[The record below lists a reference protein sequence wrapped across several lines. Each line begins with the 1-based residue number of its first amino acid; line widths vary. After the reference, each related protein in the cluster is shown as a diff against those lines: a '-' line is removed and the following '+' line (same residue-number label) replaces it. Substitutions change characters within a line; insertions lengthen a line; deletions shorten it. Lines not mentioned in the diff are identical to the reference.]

1 MPKVPTYDSF
11 QATPN
16 TLPQSFA
23 KAPDVLVD
31 PGQSS
36 KEMGAMLTH
45 AGDAFGKIV
54 QDMHATANQLRL
66 DDATNQLREGARKL
80 QFDKDVGYTNLKGKA
95 ALDRPGG
102 LSLSDEY
109 GGKLQEHV
117 DQIAA
122 TLGNDQQREAF
133 AHFSGG
139 FVQGFKSNISAHEV
153 KEFTDYGLSVS
164 DGIQKGAI
172 DDIGLNWNNP
182 AAVNDAVSRI
192 QAETYR
198 QAHLLG
204 KSAEWQDAQSK
215 TLTSLAHKTAL
226 MTALDNNNPA
236 YADDYLKRY
245 ASQMHADDIL
255 SVKGQITKEMDNHI
269 GMAASA
275 DVIQKIQPQIQIGDA
290 ERAFNILIGTESG
303 GKQFAANG
311 QPLTS
316 PKGAVG
322 VAQVMS
328 KTAPEA
334 AALAG
339 LSYDETKYKNDA
351 SYNKALGLAYFQKQL
366 QDNGGELSKAYAAYN
381 AGPEAL
387 KQAVDEADK
396 EGGDWL
402 TYLPKETQ
410 NYVAGNMK
418 AYASGEGKPPRA
430 TFEEIDAQLRSDPR
444 IVGNPDR
451 YKIARG
457 DAKQRFEEQTQAI
470 KQRDEDALANALKGV
485 EQNGGRF
492 SDLPPSVRAA
502 VPVDKRD
509 TVINYAQKV
518 AKGDDTTSPWLYS
531 KFSDDPS
538 KDPHTGEPMSDS
550 AFYRYRPELSDAD
563 FRKFTDERNKRAGKT
578 AGNGGPGDLNS
589 AAIKQN
595 LDTNLWNLGI
605 KPNPKSDS
613 ENERVG
619 AIRKFVDDYFV
630 AAQREAG
637 KKFTDA
643 EVSTHL
649 NNLFAKNETFK
660 RFWSSDTKG
669 PLLSMEIGD
678 IPSGDK
684 TAIKESF
691 KKQGVS
697 DPTDA
702 QVLNAFFMSRVTK

>member
-702 QVLNAFFMSRVTK
+702 QVLNAFFMSKVTK

>member
-255 SVKGQITKEMDNHI
+255 TVKGQITKEMDNHI
-269 GMAASA
+269 GMSASA

-322 VAQVMS
+322 VAQVMPS
-328 KTAPEA
+328 TGPEA

-339 LSYDETKYKNDA
+339 LPYDETKYKNDA

-410 NYVAGNMK
+410 KYVTGNMK

-444 IVGNPDR
+444 IAGNPDR

-702 QVLNAFFMSRVTK
+702 QVLNAFFMSKVTK

>member
-1 MPKVPTYDSF
+1 MPST
-11 QATPN
+11 
-16 TLPQSFA
+16 
-23 KAPDVLVD
+23 
-31 PGQSS
+31 G
-36 KEMGAMLTH
+36 
-45 AGDAFGKIV
+45 
-54 QDMHATANQLRL
+54 
-66 DDATNQLREGARKL
+66 
-80 QFDKDVGYTNLKGKA
+80 
-95 ALDRPGG
+95 
-102 LSLSDEY
+102 
-109 GGKLQEHV
+109 
-117 DQIAA
+117 
-122 TLGNDQQREAF
+122 
-133 AHFSGG
+133 
-139 FVQGFKSNISAHEV
+139 
-153 KEFTDYGLSVS
+153 
-164 DGIQKGAI
+164 
-172 DDIGLNWNNP
+172 
-182 AAVNDAVSRI
+182 
-192 QAETYR
+192 
-198 QAHLLG
+198 
-204 KSAEWQDAQSK
+204 
-215 TLTSLAHKTAL
+215 
-226 MTALDNNNPA
+226 
-236 YADDYLKRY
+236 
-245 ASQMHADDIL
+245 
-255 SVKGQITKEMDNHI
+255 
-269 GMAASA
+269 
-275 DVIQKIQPQIQIGDA
+275 
-290 ERAFNILIGTESG
+290 
-303 GKQFAANG
+303 
-311 QPLTS
+311 
-316 PKGAVG
+316 
-322 VAQVMS
+322 
-328 KTAPEA
+328 PEA

-339 LSYDETKYKNDA
+339 LPYDETKYKNDA

-410 NYVAGNMK
+410 KYVTGNMK

-444 IVGNPDR
+444 IAGNPDR

-509 TVINYAQKV
+509 AVINYAQKV

-531 KFSDDPS
+531 KFSNDPS

-563 FRKFTDERNKRAGKT
+563 FRKFTDERNKRTGKT
-578 AGNGGPGDLNS
+578 AGSGGPGDLNS

-595 LDTNLWNLGI
+595 LDANLWNLGI

-684 TAIKESF
+684 AAIKESF

-702 QVLNAFFMSRVTK
+702 QVLNAFFMSKVTK

>member
-109 GGKLQEHV
+109 GGKLQEHA

-122 TLGNDQQREAF
+122 TLGNDHQREAF

-153 KEFTDYGLSVS
+153 KEFTDYGISVS

-172 DDIGLNWNNP
+172 DDIALNWNNP

-255 SVKGQITKEMDNHI
+255 TVKGNITKEMDNHI

-444 IVGNPDR
+444 IAGNPDR

-509 TVINYAQKV
+509 AVINYAQKV

-531 KFSDDPS
+531 KFSNDPS

-563 FRKFTDERNKRAGKT
+563 FRKFTDERNKRTGKT
-578 AGNGGPGDLNS
+578 AGSGGPGDLNS

-595 LDTNLWNLGI
+595 LDANLWNLGI

-637 KKFTDA
+637 KKFNDA

-684 TAIKESF
+684 AAIKESF

>member
-122 TLGNDQQREAF
+122 TLGNDHQREAF

-255 SVKGQITKEMDNHI
+255 TVKGNITKEMDNHI

-444 IVGNPDR
+444 IAGNPDR

-509 TVINYAQKV
+509 AVINYAQKV

-531 KFSDDPS
+531 KFSNDPS

-563 FRKFTDERNKRAGKT
+563 FRKFTDERNKRTGKT
-578 AGNGGPGDLNS
+578 AGSGGPGDLNS

-595 LDTNLWNLGI
+595 LDANLWNLGI

-637 KKFTDA
+637 KKFNDA

>member
-23 KAPDVLVD
+23 RAPDVLVD

-444 IVGNPDR
+444 IAGNPDR

-702 QVLNAFFMSRVTK
+702 QVLNAFFMSKVTK

>member
-255 SVKGQITKEMDNHI
+255 TVKGQITKEMDNHI
-269 GMAASA
+269 GMSASA

-322 VAQVMS
+322 VAQVMPS
-328 KTAPEA
+328 TGPEA

-339 LSYDETKYKNDA
+339 LPYDETKYKNDA

-702 QVLNAFFMSRVTK
+702 QVLNAFFMSKVTK

>member
-122 TLGNDQQREAF
+122 TLGNDHQREAF

-153 KEFTDYGLSVS
+153 KEFTDYGISVS

-172 DDIGLNWNNP
+172 DDIALNWNNP

-255 SVKGQITKEMDNHI
+255 TVKGNITKEMDNHI

-444 IVGNPDR
+444 IAGNPDR

-509 TVINYAQKV
+509 AVINYAQKV

-531 KFSDDPS
+531 KFSNDPS

-563 FRKFTDERNKRAGKT
+563 FRKFTDERNKRTGKT
-578 AGNGGPGDLNS
+578 AGSGGPGDLNS

-595 LDTNLWNLGI
+595 LDANLWNLGI

-637 KKFTDA
+637 KKFNDA

>member
-122 TLGNDQQREAF
+122 TLGNDHQREAF

-153 KEFTDYGLSVS
+153 KEFTDYGISVS

-172 DDIGLNWNNP
+172 DDIALNWNNP

-255 SVKGQITKEMDNHI
+255 TVKGNITKEMDNHI

-444 IVGNPDR
+444 IAGNPDR

-509 TVINYAQKV
+509 AVINYAQKV

-531 KFSDDPS
+531 KFSNDPS

-563 FRKFTDERNKRAGKT
+563 FRKFTDERNKRTGKT
-578 AGNGGPGDLNS
+578 AGSGGPGDLNS

-595 LDTNLWNLGI
+595 LDANLWNLGI

-684 TAIKESF
+684 AAIKESF

>member
-109 GGKLQEHV
+109 GGKLQEHA

-122 TLGNDQQREAF
+122 TLGNDHQREAF

-153 KEFTDYGLSVS
+153 KEFTDYGISVS

-172 DDIGLNWNNP
+172 DDIALNWNNP

-255 SVKGQITKEMDNHI
+255 TVKGNITKEMDNHI

-444 IVGNPDR
+444 IAGNPDR

-509 TVINYAQKV
+509 AVINYAQKV

-531 KFSDDPS
+531 KFSNDPS

-563 FRKFTDERNKRAGKT
+563 FRKFTDERNKRTGKT
-578 AGNGGPGDLNS
+578 AGSGGPGDLNS

-595 LDTNLWNLGI
+595 LDANLWNLGI

-637 KKFTDA
+637 KKFNDA